1 MLKCCLIVA
10 VMACL
15 VAPAFSQISADIP
28 ATRDDVLALFSLMHV
43 REQVTTVMESVAAQQ
58 RQIMHDSLRRQVPRV
73 SPAEYARLDQF
84 MADIMKEL
92 PVDGMIDDMIPVYQK
107 HLNKSDVATMD
118 AFYSSP
124 TGQKLLREMPAMT
137 AESMQA
143 ANPHMQA
150 MMEKVMNRVEQE
162 AQQERQKRG
171 DPPKQG
177 TIKD

>member
-1 MLKCCLIVA
+1 
-10 VMACL
+10 MACL
-15 VAPAFSQISADIP
+15 VAPAFSQIPADTP
-28 ATRDDVLALFSLMHV
+28 ATRDDVLALFSLMHI

-107 HLNKSDVATMD
+107 HLNKGDVAAMD
-118 AFYSSP
+118 AFYSSA

-162 AQQERQKRG
+162 AQQEREKRG
-171 DPPKQG
+171 DPSKQG